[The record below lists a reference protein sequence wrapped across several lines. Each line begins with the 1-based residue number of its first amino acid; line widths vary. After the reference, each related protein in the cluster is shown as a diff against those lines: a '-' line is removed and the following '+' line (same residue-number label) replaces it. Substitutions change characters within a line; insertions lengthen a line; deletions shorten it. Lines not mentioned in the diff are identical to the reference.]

1 MPKRPDLKG
10 LGLRILR
17 SGQDGGDHPVDS
29 FTTDA
34 DAGKII
40 NIPVKAIEP
49 NPDQPRKYFDV
60 QALDD
65 LTESVRQRGV
75 LQPIIV
81 RRKGED
87 GFVLIA
93 GERRWRAATAA
104 RLAKIPAL
112 VRQAHDSAEI
122 ALIENLQRENLNPI
136 EEAESLHR
144 LKQQRDLTDK
154 QLARIVG
161 KSRPSI
167 VASLSLVRLPKPIR
181 EYCQTS
187 DRFTKSQLLEVLRQP
202 TIAAQLA
209 LWQLMK
215 DGGLTVRQVRAKVQE
230 SRGTK
235 PVSKSFD
242 HTYRSD
248 DRAFTVRVK
257 FRKVRATNDDIRH
270 ALRDALKHLTN

>member
-1 MPKRPDLKG
+1 MPKRPDLTG
-10 LGLRILR
+10 FGLRILGSSR
-17 SGQDGGDHPVDS
+17 NDGDHPVDS

-40 NIPVKAIEP
+40 NVPVGAIEP
-49 NPDQPRKYFDV
+49 NPDQPRKYFDPE
-60 QALDD
+60 ALAD

-81 RRKGED
+81 RHKGDD

-93 GERRWRAATAA
+93 GERRWRAATKAG
-104 RLAKIPAL
+104 LAKIPAL
-112 VRQAHDSAEI
+112 VRHENDSAEI

-136 EEAESLHR
+136 EEAESLQR
-144 LKQQRDLTDK
+144 LKQQRDLTDE

-167 VASLSLVRLPKPIR
+167 VASLSLNRLPQPIIL
-181 EYCQTS
+181 ECQTS

-202 TIAAQLA
+202 TAEAQLA

-215 DGGLTVRQVRAKVQE
+215 SGGLTVRQARAKVE
-230 SRGTK
+230 ETRGTK
-235 PVSKSFD
+235 PISKSFE
-242 HTYRSD
+242 HSYRPD
-248 DRAFTVRVK
+248 DRTFTVRVK
-257 FRKVRATNDDIRH
+257 FRKSRATTDDIRQ
-270 ALRDALKHLTN
+270 ALRAALDHLT

>member
-1 MPKRPDLKG
+1 MPKRPDMKG
-10 LGLRILR
+10 FGLRILR
-17 SGQDGGDHPVDS
+17 GGQDGGDHPVDR

-49 NPDQPRKYFDV
+49 NPDQPRKYFDRE
-60 QALDD
+60 ALDD

-81 RRKGED
+81 SHKGGD

-104 RLAKIPAL
+104 GLAKIPAL
-112 VRQAHDSAEI
+112 VRHARDSAEI

-136 EEAESLHR
+136 EEAESLQR
-144 LKQQRDLTDK
+144 LKEQRDLSDK

-167 VASLSLVRLPKPIR
+167 AASLSLVRLPQPIR

-202 TIAAQLA
+202 SVEGQLA

-215 DGGLTVRQVRAKVQE
+215 DGGLTVRQARTKVQE
-230 SRGTK
+230 TRGTT
-235 PVSKSFD
+235 PASKSFE
-242 HTYRSD
+242 HMYRPD
-248 DRAFTVRVK
+248 DRTFTVRVK
-257 FRKVRATNDDIRH
+257 FRKVRVSNDDIRQ
-270 ALRDALKHLTN
+270 ALRAALKHLAN